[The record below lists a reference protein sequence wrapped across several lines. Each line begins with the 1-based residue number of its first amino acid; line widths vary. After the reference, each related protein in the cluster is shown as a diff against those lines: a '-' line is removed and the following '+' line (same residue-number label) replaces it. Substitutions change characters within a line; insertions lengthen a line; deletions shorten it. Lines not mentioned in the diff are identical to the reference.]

1 MHLIIHKSDRKAI
14 IFVSLPNYSNQMKA
28 LYLVVLAFSLLRFD
42 AIAQVLKVNKTN
54 LAFPVLNEK
63 QTDSL
68 SFTITNP
75 TSYAASVD
83 IIQPFRVF
91 GSQPFWTKENQ
102 ITIEGNSSRT
112 VWVYCRIVHNTPNS
126 SNLIL
131 KTTWGPLMMDAG
143 DFSIKL
149 SCQGKYSKLYYSTTQ
164 NLSEEALKVA
174 LKTRINLNANSFSY
188 NVARDKMYD
197 HIDNLGDTITC
208 IYTNRKAKFNTRA
221 GATSNNFNCEHT
233 FPQGFF
239 GSASPMVSDLHHLF
253 STDENANNSRG
264 NLPFGIAVAP
274 FVSPTLNAPSLNGGG
289 KYEPQDSHKGNC
301 ARAMMYFVLRHGDF
315 QNFYAPQ
322 DAIIRTWHRSTPPL
336 PKDTA
341 RNAAVFADQ
350 NNRNPFV
357 DYPQFEARIKNLL
370 GTSQSDSVQKIGI
383 SDSSV
388 FWIVTPDTM
397 SLVIWNEGNKKVLIS
412 NLHFKGL
419 PGTTFDLIGG
429 SNQSFSLGYN
439 ESRVIRYVDN
449 SPNWTTM
456 DSLIFN
462 TNNPAQPHGGIEL
475 TFGSE
480 VSVNPLARSLSPL
493 LFPNPAS
500 SMINLDLRTE
510 NNSATKIRILNMQGQ
525 SVQSLNAQP
534 IQGKIQIPV
543 SELPAGIYQ
552 VEIKQNLRTDHLR
565 FVKN

>member
-1 MHLIIHKSDRKAI
+1 
-14 IFVSLPNYSNQMKA
+14 MKA
-28 LYLVVLAFSLLRFD
+28 RILL
-42 AIAQVLKVNKTN
+42 ILLSILCLKESQAQVLKLSTN
-54 LAFPVLNEK
+54 HLAFPTLNEK

-75 TSYAASVD
+75 TSYEAIVD
-83 IIQPFRVF
+83 IVQPFRVF
-91 GSQPFWTKENQ
+91 GSQPFWTKENP
-102 ITIEGNSSRT
+102 ITIEGNSSRS
-112 VWVYCRIVHNTPNS
+112 VWVYCRIVHNTPNP

-131 KTTWGPLMMDAG
+131 KTTWGPLMLDAG
-143 DFSIKL
+143 DLSIKL

-174 LKTRINLNANSFSY
+174 LKTRINLNANAFSY

-197 HIDNLGDTITC
+197 HIDNLNDSITC

-221 GATSNNFNCEHT
+221 GATANNFNCEHT

-239 GSASPMVSDLHHLF
+239 SSASPMVSDLHHLF

-264 NLPFGIAVAP
+264 NLPFGIATAP

-315 QNFYAPQ
+315 QNFYSSQ
-322 DAIIRTWHRSTPPL
+322 DAILRTWHRSTPPL

-383 SDSSV
+383 SNSSV

-449 SPNWTTM
+449 SDNWTTM

-462 TNNPAQPHGGIEL
+462 TNNPTQPHLGIEL
-475 TFGSE
+475 TFSSE
-480 VSVNPLARSLSPL
+480 VSVNPLSRNLPPS

-510 NNSATKIRILNMQGQ
+510 NNSVTQIRVLNMQGQ
-525 SVQSLNAQP
+525 AVQNTNAQP
-534 IQGKIQIPV
+534 VQGKIQISV

-552 VEIKQNLRTDHLR
+552 VEIKQNQRTDHLR

>member
-1 MHLIIHKSDRKAI
+1 
-14 IFVSLPNYSNQMKA
+14 MKA
-28 LYLVVLAFSLLRFD
+28 RILL
-42 AIAQVLKVNKTN
+42 ILLSILCLKESQAQVLKLSTN
-54 LAFPVLNEK
+54 HLAFPTLNEK

-75 TSYAASVD
+75 TSFPAEVD
-83 IIQPFRVF
+83 ILQPFRVF

-102 ITIEGNSSRT
+102 ITIEGNSSRS
-112 VWVYCRIVHNTPNS
+112 VWVYCRIVHNTPNP

-131 KTTWGPLMMDAG
+131 RTTWGPLMMDAG
-143 DFSIKL
+143 DLSIKL

-174 LKTRINLNANSFSY
+174 LKTRLNLNAITLSY

-197 HIDNLGDTITC
+197 HIDNLNDTITC

-239 GSASPMVSDLHHLF
+239 SSATPMMSDLHHLF

-274 FVSPTLNAPSLNGGG
+274 FISPTLNAPSLNGGG
-289 KYEPQDSHKGNC
+289 KYEPQTSHKGNC

-315 QNFYAPQ
+315 QNFYSSQ
-322 DAIIRTWHRSTPPL
+322 DAILRIWHRSTPPL

-439 ESRVIRYVDN
+439 ESRVIRYIDN
-449 SPNWTTM
+449 TGNLTTQ

-462 TNNPAQPHGGIEL
+462 TNNPTQPHQGIEL

-480 VSVNPLARSLSPL
+480 VSVNPLSRTFPPS

-510 NNSATKIRILNMQGQ
+510 NNSVAQIRVLNMQGQ
-525 SVQSLNAQP
+525 AVQNTNAQP
-534 IQGKIQIPV
+534 VQGKIQISV

-552 VEIKQNLRTDHLR
+552 VEIKQNQRTDHLR

>member
-1 MHLIIHKSDRKAI
+1 
-14 IFVSLPNYSNQMKA
+14 
-28 LYLVVLAFSLLRFD
+28 
-42 AIAQVLKVNKTN
+42 
-54 LAFPVLNEK
+54 
-63 QTDSL
+63 
-68 SFTITNP
+68 
-75 TSYAASVD
+75 
-83 IIQPFRVF
+83 
-91 GSQPFWTKENQ
+91 
-102 ITIEGNSSRT
+102 
-112 VWVYCRIVHNTPNS
+112 
-126 SNLIL
+126 
-131 KTTWGPLMMDAG
+131 MMDAG
-143 DFSIKL
+143 DLSIKL

-174 LKTRINLNANSFSY
+174 LKTRLNLNTNAFSY

-197 HIDNLGDTITC
+197 HIDNLNDSITC

-239 GSASPMVSDLHHLF
+239 SSASPMVSDLHHLF

-289 KYEPQDSHKGNC
+289 KYEPQASHKGNC

-315 QNFYAPQ
+315 QNFYSSQ
-322 DAIIRTWHRSTPPL
+322 DAILRTWHRSTPPL

-350 NNRNPFV
+350 NNRNPFI

-439 ESRVIRYVDN
+439 ESRVIRYVNN
-449 SPNWTTM
+449 SDNWTTM

-462 TNNPAQPHGGIEL
+462 TNNPTQPHLGIEL
-475 TFGSE
+475 TYSSE
-480 VSVNPLARSLSPL
+480 VSVNPLSRNLPPS

-510 NNSATKIRILNMQGQ
+510 NNSVTQIRILNMQGQ
-525 SVQSLNAQP
+525 AVQNTNAQP
-534 IQGKIQIPV
+534 VQGKIQISV

-552 VEIKQNLRTDHLR
+552 VEIKQNQRTDHLR
-565 FVKN
+565 FVKQ